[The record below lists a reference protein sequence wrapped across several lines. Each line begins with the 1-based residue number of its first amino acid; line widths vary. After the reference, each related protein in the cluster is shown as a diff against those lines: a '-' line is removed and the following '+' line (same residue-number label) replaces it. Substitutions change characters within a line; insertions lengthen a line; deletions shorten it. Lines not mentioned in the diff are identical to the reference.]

1 MMYQKEVYFMR
12 RLLFLLCV
20 MMIAIVPLSAQ
31 DIQTDLDA
39 LLAEYAEADGP
50 AVVIQITSPDGA
62 WIATTGLASGERPTS
77 PDDRFRIAS
86 MSKTY
91 VATVTLMLVEDGVFA
106 LDDLASDWLSDDV
119 VENIA
124 NADSVTIRQLL
135 AMRSGIDDYL
145 GTQEFWDA
153 IQADMTHEW
162 TAEEAITYA
171 YGLPT
176 LFAPDEEY
184 YYSNSNYILLQLILE
199 NASGMTLAELVREK
213 ILDPLGL
220 ENTYTQIAETHP
232 EGFVNGYEDIDG
244 DGELDDVTNI
254 NDGAGLGDG
263 GLVSNTADITTFYNA
278 LLREQTL
285 MSEAMMTELLN
296 FGDDGEGGGYS
307 LGLSEWETDYGTAW
321 GHSGG
326 VLGFISLGVYLPD
339 EDIIIVALSASW
351 DVDIETL
358 VDDAVALILG
368 E

>member
-1 MMYQKEVYFMR
+1 MR

-20 MMIAIVPLSAQ
+20 MMMAIVPLSAQ
-31 DIQTDLDA
+31 DIQTDLDN
-39 LLAEYAEADGP
+39 LLADYAEADGP
-50 AVVIQITSPDGA
+50 ALVVQVTTPDGT
-62 WIATTGLASGERPTS
+62 WIATTGLADGERPTA

-91 VATVTLMLVEDGVFA
+91 VATVTLMLVEDGIFA
-106 LDDLASDWLSDDV
+106 LDDLASDWLSDEI

-124 NADSVTIRQLL
+124 NADVVTIRQLL

-145 GTQEFWDA
+145 GTDEFWEA
-153 IQADMTHEW
+153 IENNPSYEW
-162 TAEEAITYA
+162 TAEEAISYA
-171 YGLPT
+171 YGLPA

-199 NASGMTLAELVREK
+199 NASGMTLAELIREK

-220 ENTYTQIAETHP
+220 ENTYTQISETHP

-263 GLVSNTADITTFYNA
+263 GLVSNTADITIFYQA
-278 LLREQTL
+278 LLQDRTL
-285 MSEAMMTELLN
+285 LGDAMMTELLT
-296 FGDDGEGGGYS
+296 FSDDDEGGGYS
-307 LGLSEWETDYGTAW
+307 LGLAEWDTEFGTAW
-321 GHSGG
+321 GHSGA
-326 VLGFISLGVYLPD
+326 VLGFFSIGVYLPAD
-339 EDIIIVALSASW
+339 EMIIVVLSAGG
-351 DVDIETL
+351 DVYLDELAEAIGSI
-358 VDDAVALILG
+358 VLG

>member
-1 MMYQKEVYFMR
+1 MR
-12 RLLFLLCV
+12 RLLFLLG
-20 MMIAIVPLSAQ
+20 MLMITIIPLSAQ
-31 DIQTDLDA
+31 DIQADLDN
-39 LLAEYAEADGP
+39 LLAEYADADGP
-50 AVVIQITSPDGA
+50 AVVIQITSPYGT
-62 WIATTGLASGERPTS
+62 WIATTGLADGERPTT

-91 VATVTLMLVEDGVFA
+91 VATVTLMLVEEGVFD
-106 LDDLASDWLSDDV
+106 LDDLASDWLSDEI

-124 NADSVTIRQLL
+124 NADVVTIRQLL

-145 GTQEFWDA
+145 GTEEFWQA
-153 IQADMTHEW
+153 IQADMTYEW

-171 YGLPT
+171 YELPA

-184 YYSNSNYILLQLILE
+184 NYSNSNYILLQLILE
-199 NASGMTLAELVREK
+199 NASGMTLAQLVREK

-220 ENTYTQIAETHP
+220 ENTYTQISETHP
-232 EGFVNGYEDIDG
+232 KGFVNGYEDIDG

-263 GLVSNTADITTFYNA
+263 GLISNTADITTFYHA
-278 LLREQTL
+278 LLAEKTL
-285 MSEAMMTELLN
+285 LSEAMMTELLN

-307 LGLSEWETDYGTAW
+307 LGLSAWETDYGTAW

-339 EDIIIVALSASW
+339 EDIIVVALSASW
-351 DVDIETL
+351 DVDIESL
-358 VDDAVALILG
+358 VDDAISLILG